1 MVPNLFESAISFQVM
16 TVKVRNGES
25 WGSGI
30 ILDDANG
37 IIATCSHVVS
47 AFKTGKIQTYFHPEP
62 IVYEV
67 IDRGYEDENDVA
79 LLKADLGPMRSGNFP
94 SNFAKDIRIRPNSNP
109 ISSGEAVMLCGYP
122 DIMADYSSD
131 EDLVD
136 LPVLTW
142 GITSKFPISDVEDI
156 VVSALISPGNSGGPC
171 FDSAGNL
178 IGLASASK
186 IFGLAELVTGKGKI
200 LRPLPANYA
209 YVVPITHVLQMAKKN
224 SLLSNLQPTE

>member
-30 ILDDANG
+30 ILDDTNG

-62 IVYEV
+62 IAYEV

-79 LLKADLGPMRSGNFP
+79 LLKADLSPMRSGDFP
-94 SNFAKDIRIRPNSNP
+94 SNFAKDILIRSNSNP
-109 ISSGEAVMLCGYP
+109 IGSGEAVMLCGYP

-131 EDLVD
+131 ENFD

-142 GITSKFPISDVEDI
+142 GITSKFPISEVEDI
-156 VVSALISPGNSGGPC
+156 VVSALILPGNSGGPC
-171 FDSAGNL
+171 FDSAGHL
-178 IGLASASK
+178 MGLASASK
-186 IFGLAELVTGKGKI
+186 IFGSAELVTGRGKI

-209 YVVPITHVLQMAKKN
+209 YVVPITHVLQMARKN
-224 SLLSNLQPTE
+224 NLLSNLQPTE